1 LNSLRYLD
9 ISNTAIK
16 ELPDKLWSLYTLQ
29 FLDARCSGLT
39 TINQGVTNLVNLRWL
54 KVGWDLD
61 ELSGIGKLSS
71 LQTLD
76 KFTVEEKDG
85 RKIGELKSMNQL
97 SDTLNICSLA
107 SVQSGE
113 EAAEARLVHKQYL
126 KHLTL
131 EWRNK
136 NYNLRRGESENRVL
150 EGLHPPS
157 SIELLTVAKFGGDN
171 FPPSWLKQENLPALK
186 TLSVKNCNGIIQL
199 VLNGVA
205 NVVENLRTTADA
217 TPSDSTGYN
226 SVLQVSINSSNG
238 NACLPFKS
246 LTSLTLSSCNN
257 LTNLDRCLS
266 PEYLPSLKS
275 IHITACQSIVSLPV
289 HNFGGFTCLQD
300 LSIQRCY
307 RLICPQEMV
316 LPHLLQR
323 LCVVNSGELDQSFR
337 QGGCLENLASLTVL
351 QLVNCKNV
359 ESIPLNSINTAKLRC
374 LVLWWCSK
382 LSSIGGFH
390 RLSAILHVDI
400 AICPELTEV
409 QQPFLKKG
417 LRAKEEKEL
426 LKFP

>member
-1 LNSLRYLD
+1 
-9 ISNTAIK
+9 
-16 ELPDKLWSLYTLQ
+16 
-29 FLDARCSGLT
+29 
-39 TINQGVTNLVNLRWL
+39 
-54 KVGWDLD
+54 
-61 ELSGIGKLSS
+61 
-71 LQTLD
+71 LD

-85 RKIGELKSMNQL
+85 RENGELKGMNQL
-97 SDTLNICSLA
+97 SNTLYIRSLA

-113 EAAEARLVHKQYL
+113 EAAEARLVDKQYL

-136 NYNLRRGESENRVL
+136 NYGLQSGGRENRVL

-157 SIELLTVAKFGGDN
+157 SIESLTVRKFGGDN

-205 NVVENLRTTADA
+205 NVVENLRTTSDA
-217 TPSDSTGYN
+217 TPSVSTCDN
-226 SVLQVSINSSNG
+226 SVQQASINNSNG

-266 PEYLPSLKS
+266 PEYLPSIKS
-275 IHITACQSIVSLPV
+275 IDITMCKGIVSLPV

-300 LSIQRCY
+300 LSIRKCY
-307 RLICPQEMV
+307 SLICPQEMV

-323 LCVVNSGELDQSFR
+323 LCVVDSGELDQSFR
-337 QGGCLENLASLTVL
+337 PGGCLENLASLTVL
-351 QLVNCKNV
+351 QLDNCTNV

-374 LVLWWCSK
+374 LVLWGCSK
-382 LSSIGGFH
+382 LSYIGGFH

-400 AICPELTEV
+400 AGCPELTEV

-417 LRAKEEKEL
+417 LRAKEAREL